1 MSKYFASFEKLMKQ
15 VECPF
20 DHWTLLLQSVLVGK
34 ALEVYSCL
42 GDSDSSSYEVVK
54 EAILNA
60 YKLVPEAYRI
70 KFRNYKKDSNLT
82 YMEFAR
88 TKEQYF
94 NDWCTS
100 MGVDNL
106 DQLRELILMEDFK
119 VNIPPEIKL
128 YIEENQVSKMSRAAE
143 LADEYYL
150 THHFNP
156 SAKFKDRKT
165 SSTGAFQKQNKDWK
179 LSEDKTDRK
188 VSKND
193 KELKCYFCD
202 KKGHRIKNCF
212 KHKAHLENAKKT
224 VGLISGID
232 SSMGPKGNNHWLE
245 TIKHFGEHLV
255 NGSLALNEGGASKP
269 ITALRDTGAAV
280 SLVLKSSLP
289 AGCNLDVGE
298 YVMVGGFPDSCTPCP
313 MLSVY
318 LETELVKGNVR
329 VAVADK
335 LPVSGVDL
343 LLGNDLV
350 NRRMPDNPILLKE
363 LVPEIEV
370 AVTTRSG
377 LHTDSEGDFDFNL
390 EHSNVDLSAGNR
402 DFSRLS
408 LRREDLIIAQR
419 EDEDLKVLF
428 TQCSD
433 EAVDDLCKEQF
444 VLRNDVLHRLSRPIT
459 ASSHEILDQI
469 VVPCSLREKVISLAH
484 ENMMSGHLGVNKTFK
499 KVSNYFYWPSMRRE
513 VKKYVNSC
521 HECQMTGKPNK
532 PVPKAPLINIP
543 IVSEPFSEI
552 VIDMVGPLPKSKR
565 GNSFILTIMDRMS
578 RYPEA
583 IPVRNAKA
591 RNVVHHLIQYFTRFG
606 LPKRIQSDRGS
617 NFTGTYFKDQMKQL
631 NINHVT
637 STPYHPESQGIVER
651 FHQTLKSIL
660 RKMCD
665 SNDRVWDDMLPFALF
680 AIRSAP
686 SETLGLSPFELIFGH
701 RVRGPVEVLREAWE
715 DVRENVDVVDRLD
728 ELRTNLYKAWEV
740 AKENEM
746 QSQKRSKSKHDRKA
760 ISRNFGIGDFVLA
773 LLPKEGSSLQYKFS
787 GPFKILDKRGDVN
800 YLIESGNKKK
810 PKWLHVNLLKKYN
823 LRCSSLGSVNVN
835 VVSQEPE
842 NLGESIPMSN
852 SQVLADFD
860 KTVSSLNPNQTNQ
873 VKSLLL
879 RYPNVT
885 SDNPGLTNLMQ
896 HDVELTD
903 ETPIRQ
909 HPYRLNP
916 LKAEIV
922 KREVDYMIRN
932 RLAVP
937 SSSPWASPVVLV
949 KKDDGQYRLCID
961 YRKVN
966 AVTKPDNFPLPR
978 VIDCLDKIGKA
989 QYISKIDLLKG
1000 YWQVPLTSRA
1010 RKVSAFVTP
1019 SGSFECLVM
1028 PFGMHNAASTFQRLM
1043 CQLLNNIEGCVVYL
1057 DDLVI
1062 YSNTWEQHLIILN
1075 KVLEALS
1082 NANLV
1087 LNLRKC
1093 EFCKAQITYLGH
1105 QIGLGMICP
1114 KESNVK
1120 TIINFPMPQNKK
1132 QAMRFIGMVGYFRR
1146 FVPNFSD
1153 IAAPITSLFK
1163 KTTTFNFDDNCIK
1176 AFNKLKS
1183 VMTNKPILVT
1193 PDFALPFKLAVDAS
1207 DLGAGSVLFQ
1217 TINNQDHPVSYFS
1230 KKFDKHQ
1237 VNYSTIEK
1245 ELLSLLLALQH
1256 FDVYVCNSLTPVT
1269 VFTDHNPLVFLSKF
1283 RNKNKR
1289 LTRWSIE
1296 LQDYNLD
1303 IKHVKGSDNKIADA
1317 LSRGFPDG

>member
-1 MSKYFASFEKLMKQ
+1 M
-15 VECPF
+15 
-20 DHWTLLLQSVLVGK
+20 
-34 ALEVYSCL
+34 
-42 GDSDSSSYEVVK
+42 
-54 EAILNA
+54 
-60 YKLVPEAYRI
+60 
-70 KFRNYKKDSNLT
+70 
-82 YMEFAR
+82 
-88 TKEQYF
+88 
-94 NDWCTS
+94 
-100 MGVDNL
+100 
-106 DQLRELILMEDFK
+106 
-119 VNIPPEIKL
+119 
-128 YIEENQVSKMSRAAE
+128 
-143 LADEYYL
+143 
-150 THHFNP
+150 
-156 SAKFKDRKT
+156 
-165 SSTGAFQKQNKDWK
+165 
-179 LSEDKTDRK
+179 
-188 VSKND
+188 
-193 KELKCYFCD
+193 
-202 KKGHRIKNCF
+202 IKNCF
-212 KHKAHLENAKKT
+212 KHKAHLENAKKS
-224 VGLISGID
+224 VGLISGIG
-232 SSMGPKGNNHWLE
+232 SLTGSEGNNHWLE
-245 TIKHFGEHLV
+245 TVKHFGEHLL
-255 NGSLALNEGGASKP
+255 NGRLALDEESASKP
-269 ITALRDTGAAV
+269 IIALRDTGAAV
-280 SLVLKSSLP
+280 SLVLRSSLP
-289 AGCNLDVGE
+289 TGCNLEVEE

-313 MLSVY
+313 IQSLY

-329 VAVADK
+329 IGVADK

-350 NRRMPDNPILLKE
+350 NCKVPDNPILLKQ
-363 LVPEIEV
+363 LVPEIKV

-377 LHTDSEGDFDFNL
+377 LHTEGEGDLDLDLETCDVELPAKNKDFN
-390 EHSNVDLSAGNR
+390 S
-402 DFSRLS
+402 LS

-419 EDEDLKVLF
+419 EDESLKTLY

-433 EAVDDLCKEQF
+433 EEVDDLCKEQF
-444 VLRNDVLHRLSRPIT
+444 VIKNEVLHRLFRPIT
-459 ASSHEILDQI
+459 ASNHERLDQI
-469 VVPCSLREKVISLAH
+469 VVPGSLRQKVMSLGH
-484 ENMMSGHLGVNKTFK
+484 ENMMSGHLGVNKTYK
-499 KVSNYFYWPSMRRE
+499 KISTHFYWPYMKKE

-521 HECQMTGKPNK
+521 HECQLAGKPNK

-543 IVSEPFSEI
+543 VVSEPFSEI

-565 GNSFILTIMDRMS
+565 GNSFMLTIMDRMS

-591 RNVVHHLIQYFTRFG
+591 KTVVHHLIQYFTRFG
-606 LPKRIQSDRGS
+606 LPKRIQSDKGS
-617 NFTGTYFKDQMKQL
+617 NFTGAYFRDQMRQL
-631 NINHVT
+631 GIDHIT

-665 SNDRVWDDMLPFALF
+665 TNDQVWDDKLPFALF

-701 RVRGPVEVLREAWE
+701 RVRGPVEVLRDAWE
-715 DVRENVDVVDRLD
+715 DVSENVDVVDKLD
-728 ELRTNLYKAWEV
+728 ELRTNLYKAWEI
-740 AKENEM
+740 AKENEI
-746 QSQKRSKSKHDRKA
+746 QSQRVSKSKHDRKA
-760 ISRNFGIGDFVLA
+760 VSRSFEVGDFVLA

-787 GPFKILDKRGDVN
+787 GPFKVLDKRGDVN
-800 YLIESGNKKK
+800 YLIENNKRAR
-810 PKWLHVNLLKKYN
+810 WLHLNLLKKYN
-823 LRCSSLGSVNVN
+823 SRCSPIGSINVN
-835 VVSQEPE
+835 VVSQETKHLE
-842 NLGESIPMSN
+842 ESMPMSN
-852 SQVLADFD
+852 SQVLADFEE
-860 KTVSSLNPNQTNQ
+860 TVGYLNLGQTNQ
-873 VKSLLL
+873 IKSLLM
-879 RYPNVT
+879 RYPNVS
-885 SDNPGLTNLMQ
+885 SDTPGLTNLIQ
-896 HDVELTD
+896 HDVELTV

-922 KREVDYMIRN
+922 KREVGYMVQN
-932 RLAVP
+932 NLATP
-937 SSSPWASPVVLV
+937 SGSPWASPVVLV
-949 KKDDGQYRLCID
+949 KKEDGQDRLCID

-966 AVTKPDNFPLPR
+966 AVTRPDNFPLPR

-1028 PFGMHNAASTFQRLM
+1028 PFGMRNAASTFQRLM
-1043 CQLLNNIEGCVVYL
+1043 CLILSNIEGCVVYL

-1062 YSNTWEQHLIILN
+1062 YSDTWEQHLIILN
-1075 KVLEALS
+1075 KVLKALS

-1105 QIGLGMICP
+1105 QIGLGKVCP
-1114 KESNVK
+1114 KESKVK
-1120 TIINFPMPQNKK
+1120 TIIDFPVPQNKK

-1163 KTTTFNFDDNCIK
+1163 KSATFKFDNNCIK
-1176 AFNKLKS
+1176 ALNKLKS
-1183 VMTNKPILVT
+1183 VMINKPILVT
-1193 PDFALPFKLAVDAS
+1193 PDFMLPFKLAVDAS

-1217 TINNQDHPVSYFS
+1217 TIDNQDHPVSYFS
-1230 KKFDKHQ
+1230 KKFDRHQ

-1245 ELLSLLLALQH
+1245 ELLSLLLSLQH
-1256 FDVYVCNSLTPVT
+1256 FDIYVCNSPTPVT
-1269 VFTDHNPLVFLSKF
+1269 VFTDHNPLVFLNKF

-1317 LSRGFPDG
+1317 LSRGFQEV